1 MTTFDS
7 TKRSLP
13 DLLKDITNGKI
24 QLPDFQR
31 GWVWDDE
38 HVKGLLVSIA
48 RSFPVGAVMLM
59 ETGGE
64 VRFQVRPVEGISAKD
79 VTDKPEQLIL
89 DGQQRLTSL
98 TQAVG
103 LPSPVDTRTAKGK
116 EIKRH
121 YYFDIQLAL
130 EGEER
135 LEDALI
141 SVDENRQVRS
151 NFGRDVELDLS
162 TRQLECKHLHF
173 PCDQII
179 NSDDYE
185 EALQEYSPESFGIY
199 MQFRKAVINAFR
211 SYQIPIIELTKET
224 TKEAVCLVFEKVNTG
239 GVQLS
244 VFELITASY
253 AAEGYNLRDDWF
265 GSEIRDVASRHKRL
279 ARHELLKGVEST
291 DFLQAITLLHTR
303 ERKYQDIADGKQ
315 GKQVRPVSAKRA
327 SVLELP
333 LAAYQTWAD
342 QVEAGFVE
350 ASKFLAGE
358 CFFSRRE
365 LPYGTQ
371 LVPLGATMTL
381 LGERWRE
388 PKTHQKLA
396 RWFWSGVLGELYGG
410 AVETRVAVDLEE
422 LMNWFKDDT
431 ATPRTVTDASFDP
444 ERLESL
450 RSRLS
455 AAYKG
460 INVLILREGASDF
473 FWKGRIQQ
481 LDTQEVALDIH
492 HIFPRAWCEAN
503 GILPKVYDSIINK
516 TPISYKAN
524 RMIGGDA
531 PSVYLAKLQSHDQVQ
546 LADNE
551 MNTILA
557 GHFIPTEQLRSD
569 DFQGFFEER
578 KQLLM
583 GLIEKA
589 MGKKSLA

>member
-13 DLLKDITNGKI
+13 ELLKDITNGKI

-38 HVKGLLVSIA
+38 HVKSLLVSIA
-48 RSFPVGAVMLM
+48 RSFPIGAVMLM

-64 VRFQVRPVEGISAKD
+64 VRFQMRTVEGISAKD
-79 VTDKPEQLIL
+79 VTNKPERLIL

-98 TQAVG
+98 TQAIAME
-103 LPSPVDTRTAKGK
+103 SPVDTRTVKGK
-116 EIKRH
+116 DILRH
-121 YYFDIQLAL
+121 CYFDIPMAL
-130 EGEER
+130 EGDER
-135 LEDALI
+135 LDEAVKA
-141 SVDENRQVRS
+141 VDENRQTRS

-162 TRQLECKHLHF
+162 TRELECQQLHF
-173 PCDQII
+173 PCDKIL
-179 NSDDYE
+179 DDSQW
-185 EALQEYSPESFGIY
+185 LQDLF
-199 MQFRKAVINAFR
+199 QFNPGGMEQFLMFKKKVIGAF
-211 SYQIPIIELTKET
+211 SAYQIPIIELKKET
-224 TKEAVCLVFEKVNTG
+224 SKEAVCLVFEKVNTG

-244 VFELITASY
+244 VFELMTATY

-265 GSEIRDVASRHKRL
+265 GSEIREVASRRDRL
-279 ARHELLKGVEST
+279 AKHELLKGVEST

-303 ERKYQDIADGKQ
+303 ERKYQGIADGKQ
-315 GKQVRPVSAKRA
+315 GKHVRPVSAKRA

-333 LAAYQTWAD
+333 LAAYQNWAD

-371 LVPLGATMTL
+371 LVPLAATMTL

-422 LMNWFKDDT
+422 LMNWFEDDT
-431 ATPRTVTDASFDP
+431 AIPRTVTDASFDP

-492 HIFPRAWCEAN
+492 HIFPRAWYEAN
-503 GILPKVYDSIINK
+503 GIPPKVYDSIINK

-524 RMIGGDA
+524 RMIGGYA
-531 PSVYLAKLQSHDQVQ
+531 PSAYLAKLQSHDQVQ
-546 LADNE
+546 LADQE
-551 MNTILA
+551 MNTILD
-557 GHFIPTEQLRSD
+557 GHFIPTEQLRAD